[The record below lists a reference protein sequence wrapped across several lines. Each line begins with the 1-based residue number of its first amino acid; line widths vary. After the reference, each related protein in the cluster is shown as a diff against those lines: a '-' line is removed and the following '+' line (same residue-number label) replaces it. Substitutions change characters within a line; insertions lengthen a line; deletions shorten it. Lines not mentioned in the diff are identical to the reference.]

1 MGNLWDERNMV
12 SKIKLLLLLL
22 VLPADGQDIHLR
34 STRLPLSLSAHLH
47 VPSASGQIKWWGIA
61 SRAIGVVGSRGVG
74 GRAPSLSLPS
84 RWSSR

>member
-34 STRLPLSLSAHLH
+34 STRLPLSLSTLMSEG
-47 VPSASGQIKWWGIA
+47 SA
-61 SRAIGVVGSRGVG
+61 
-74 GRAPSLSLPS
+74 GRLN
-84 RWSSR
+84 WSWLLAVLRP